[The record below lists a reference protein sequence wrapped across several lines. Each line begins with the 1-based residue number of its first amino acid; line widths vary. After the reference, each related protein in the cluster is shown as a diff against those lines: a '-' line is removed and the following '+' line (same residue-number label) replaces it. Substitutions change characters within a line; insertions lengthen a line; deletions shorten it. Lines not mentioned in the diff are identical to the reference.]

1 MNFIT
6 QQALLGAAGQA
17 GGSDPVYV
25 EDLFQVYT
33 YPGSDSAQTI
43 TNGLDLAAK
52 GGLVWV
58 KELIRNGAINY
69 GDGAGNIPQGRN
81 HILQDTERGT
91 GVYLS
96 TNNQGQNVSSSNHIT
111 AFNSDGFTVAGN
123 NIDVNNNGNR
133 YVSWSFRR
141 AAGFF
146 EICEYTGDGD
156 PARTVS
162 HALGSTPGMIIIKKQ
177 DNEDGFWYFW
187 HRSFGG
193 TGRALRLDDDTLLYN
208 NLDINSNLFPTL
220 PTSAVFS
227 PGDNNHTNQQGRNYI
242 AYIFAHDDVRF
253 GTNSNESVIKCGE
266 ITTSGSPVTV
276 NLGFEPQWILF
287 KSYSG
292 NPGYPAIILDNI
304 RGLSRVDIDLIGAR
318 NPYLQPSNAEGDI
331 NQNTYYP
338 IPEATGFTFNGPGT
352 TPDEASDNHKFVYV
366 AIRRPHK
373 PAEDGTDVLKQI
385 FHTGTGVEEDFD
397 VGFNYDFFLSQALNS
412 TYSNSAVY
420 DRPRS
425 NVAYM
430 DTYRSLPQEQNGI
443 RHLGQ
448 DWLRALNWFS
458 TNAGSGYTYLW
469 TFLRR
474 TPKVFDIITF
484 DHSGSSVVTVPHNLG
499 AVPQLM
505 IAKQYNENGS
515 WYVYSSD
522 LGNTKHL
529 LLDSNRGQQAYSNI
543 PWDDTDPTTTH
554 ATFELPGSDDP
565 KLCVAYLFASF
576 TGISSIGTYSGSASN
591 VDVNCSFTA
600 GARFILIKKI
610 NAGSSIF
617 ASVGEWYAFSS
628 VRGISNGNDPYKQWS
643 TRDPEVT
650 DEDLVAPLNT
660 GFTVNSISNGGSSEL
675 NEVGGEYL
683 YLAIA

>member
-43 TNGLDLAAK
+43 TNGLDLATK
-52 GGLVWV
+52 GGLVWI
-58 KELIRNGAINY
+58 KELIRGGLINGV
-69 GDGAGNIPQGRN
+69 PQGRN

-96 TNNQGQNVSSSNHIT
+96 TNSQGQNVSSSNHLT

-123 NIDVNNNGNR
+123 NTDVNNNGDR

-177 DNEDGFWYFW
+177 DNEDGFWYIW
-187 HRSFGG
+187 HRSLGG
-193 TGRALRLDDDTLLYN
+193 TGRALRLDDDDN
-208 NLDINSNLFPTL
+208 VDINSNLFPTL

-227 PGDNNHTNQQGRNYI
+227 PGDNTHTNQQGRNYI
-242 AYIFAHDDVRF
+242 AYIFAHDDARF
-253 GTNSNESVIKCGE
+253 GTNSNESIIKCGE
-266 ITTSGSPVTV
+266 ITTSGSPVAV
-276 NLGFEPQWILF
+276 NLGFEPQWILL
-287 KSYSG
+287 KSYGGSVG
-292 NPGYPAIILDNI
+292 FGGSILDHI
-304 RGLSRVDIDLIGAR
+304 RGLGRADVNSTGAR
-318 NPYLQPSNAEGDI
+318 NRVLTPSSAEGDL
-331 NQNTYYP
+331 NQNAIYP
-338 IPEATGFTFNGPGT
+338 IPDVTGFTFNGYGT
-352 TPDEASDNHKFVYV
+352 TSGTASQNMKYVYV

-385 FHTGTGVEEDFD
+385 FHTGTGVEQDFD
-397 VGFNYDFFLSQALNS
+397 VGFNYDFFLSQRLNS
-412 TYSNSAVY
+412 TFSPSAVY
-420 DRPRS
+420 DRPRG
-425 NVAYM
+425 NTVFIE
-430 DTYRSLPQEQNGI
+430 TYRTQAQEGGGI

-448 DWLRALNWFS
+448 DWLRALNDFE
-458 TNAGSGYTYLW
+458 TNIGSGATYLW

-484 DHSGSSVVTVPHNLG
+484 DHSGSSVVTVPHSLG

-505 IAKQYNENGS
+505 LAKKYNASGA

-529 LLDSNRGQQAYSNI
+529 LLETAQGQLAYSNI

-576 TGISSIGTYSGSASN
+576 TGISSIGTYSGSASD

-617 ASVGEWYAFSS
+617 ASVGEWYSFSS
-628 VRGISNGNDPYKQWS
+628 VRGINSTGNDPYRHWS

-660 GFTVNSISNGGSSEL
+660 GFTVKSVSNGGSSEL
-675 NEVGGEYL
+675 NEAGGEYL